1 MYDSFLNCANFPAK
15 IFPLSVFLNNFNS
28 SRNKIFRCKN
38 QKNTEMAELNI
49 KHGPFIV
56 IRRVI
61 GVLSLISALGWLLN
75 NLGDLKIFDWIY
87 FIVFMISGGSLLTNG
102 FGTEKSY
109 FISGEDFLKIKW
121 LNRFR
126 AIIIK
131 DKEIKKIS
139 LTRFKVTIDKKV
151 GKNLNLNLDFL
162 ERDQKKEVYDYFIEY
177 ARIRN
182 LELVREF

>member
-1 MYDSFLNCANFPAK
+1 MYDSFFNCANFQSK
-15 IFPLSVFLNNFNS
+15 IIPLSVFINNFNS

-75 NLGDLKIFDWIY
+75 NLGDLKLFDWIY

-121 LNRFR
+121 LNRLR
-126 AIIIK
+126 AVIIK
-131 DKEIKKIS
+131 DTDIKMIT
-139 LTRFKVTIDKKV
+139 LTRFKVIIDRKE
-151 GKNLNLNLDFL
+151 GKNLNLNIDFL
-162 ERDQKKEVYDYFIEY
+162 ERDQKKELYDYLIEY
-177 ARIRN
+177 ARTRN
-182 LELVREF
+182 LELVRDF